1 MTKALQSPPA
11 YAALFKGNRGARP
24 PAQMRA
30 ALAVKWE
37 PGLAS
42 LTSEPEPLSDCLSG
56 SLVVPPVAP
65 IIVAGGAMQRRRS
78 CR

>member
-1 MTKALQSPPA
+1 MTKALQSPPG

-37 PGLAS
+37 PGCPSRCADH
-42 LTSEPEPLSDCLSG
+42 LSWWCDAAKAF
-56 SLVVPPVAP
+56 V
-65 IIVAGGAMQRRRS
+65 
-78 CR
+78 